1 MENKE
6 NLETAPV
13 AENEETKKPAKKR
26 SPVYY
31 ILLSVFAAVFIFSG
45 IYVARYFVL
54 SERVS
59 GEYEDMDAILESIRA
74 ELNIDRDNLPPVPT
88 TPDGKPQQ
96 NTVILP
102 EFKLFYEQNPDI
114 VGWIQIPGTKVDYPV
129 MASRNGDQ
137 DYYLNH
143 TFKHEE
149 SEWGAIYLRRSESDV
164 FKPSDNVTIYGHHMK
179 DGSMFEDINNY
190 YWSESY
196 WNSHRYV
203 YFDTLYERHTYEV
216 FAVFVTSGT
225 YGLGFNYNNYTNFA
239 DGDHFNQFVNKVKE
253 LSRWDYG
260 ITPTYGDKL
269 LCLSTCEYT
278 TQNGRL
284 VVVARRIS

>member
-1 MENKE
+1 MENTEK
-6 NLETAPV
+6 
-13 AENEETKKPAKKR
+13 TKKSGKGKSVA
-26 SPVYY
+26 YY
-31 ILLSVFAAVFIFSG
+31 VLLIFFAVVFVFSG

-54 SERVS
+54 SSRVS
-59 GEYEDMDAILESIRA
+59 NEYDDAAAILESLRA
-74 ELNIDRDNLPPVPT
+74 ELGIDRDNLPPVET
-88 TPDGKPQQ
+88 NPDGTPQQ
-96 NTVILP
+96 NTTILP
-102 EFKLFYEQNPDI
+102 ELAPFYEINSDL
-114 VGWIQIPGTKVDYPV
+114 VGWIEIPGTKVNYPV
-129 MASRNGDQ
+129 LCSPSNP

-143 TFKHEE
+143 TFRHEQ
-149 SEWGAIYLRRSESDV
+149 SDWGAIYLRKSESDV

-216 FAVFVTSGT
+216 FAVFVTSGVF
-225 YGLGFNYNNYTNFA
+225 GEGFGYNLYKNFSNA
-239 DGDHFNQFVNKVKE
+239 DHFNDFVSTIKSMSKF
-253 LSRWDYG
+253 DYG
-260 ITPTYGDKL
+260 ITPEYGDKL

-278 TQNGRL
+278 QANGRL